1 MKNIKL
7 FFSRPDW
14 MLHKGFFALILSL
27 PLLYA
32 IAICSFVSK
41 SNSALK
47 ELETETIFL
56 EKLAKNLCTKKNILQ
71 GQVDHDYIKTVLE
84 KSSLLCEDK
93 QRLESLCAS
102 VEENDLYTGIKQ
114 RLSFLQSGE
123 NKLHFFCED
132 RGIECVWKTAKPVQM
147 SQQDITNIVAKVEG
161 DSLIHPNRPNIFF
174 SSIKIKQLEPR
185 STDVFTVEMQILQ
198 KR

>member
-1 MKNIKL
+1 MKNIKQ
-7 FFSRPDW
+7 FFSRPDL

-27 PLLYA
+27 PLLYV
-32 IAICSFVSK
+32 IAIFSFVSK
-41 SNSALK
+41 SNSLLK
-47 ELETETIFL
+47 ELETETIFF
-56 EKLAKNLCTKKNILQ
+56 EKLAQNFCTTKNLSQ
-71 GQVDHDYIKTVLE
+71 GQADQDYIKTVLE

-123 NKLHFFCED
+123 NKLHFLCED
-132 RGIECVWKTAKPVQM
+132 RGIEYVWKTAKPIQM
-147 SQQDITNIVAKVEG
+147 SDLDIKNIVEKVEG